1 MTSATFSKIDNN
13 QIATQRQV
21 YGVAC
26 HFANIASKTP
36 SERYGLTKVF
46 NAILNKHYKDSD
58 SYMTHG
64 EATEWFE
71 WDCVPPQFMSLI
83 KKPKA
88 STVKKTAKSSKKST
102 PKGKA
107 TEVKSTAKP
116 TASDKKMQKL
126 EKRVDILDRKLDKIL
141 DALTM

>member
-1 MTSATFSKIDNN
+1 MASATFSKIDNN

-88 STVKKTAKSSKKST
+88 SKVKKTAKKST